1 MENTEYHIEKQSAL
15 EELRLVEQ
23 LWSDINNDCDCCS
36 TSCSGPEK
44 EIEDIFIND
53 TVSKFFK
60 KILQDINYWYQE
72 VEWFYETHSNIENDI
87 RNMLTRVDSYLL
99 YLDTLIKVKA
109 WSLITKKQVFEKID
123 AKIKKQLEWQEIETI
138 EM

>member
-1 MENTEYHIEKQSAL
+1 MENTEYPVEKQSAW

-23 LWSDINNDCDCCS
+23 LWSDINNDCDSLS
-36 TSCSGPEK
+36 TSCFGPEE

-60 KILQDINYWYQE
+60 KILQDIDYWYQE

-87 RNMLTRVDSYLL
+87 RSMLTRVDSYLL